1 MEVKF
6 IKKPL
11 KCLRP
16 FFSQIHSQ
24 EQTQEIRLPDAYPDI
39 GKILGCWGQVLIRGK
54 EWRSTS
60 MGANGGVMAWVMYAP
75 EDGTQPRVVDV
86 WIPIQCRWDFPE
98 NADDGIMTLRPVLTN
113 LDARGI
119 SARKIML
126 RACVDAFAQAM
137 KKEIMEVAEP
147 LQASEDI
154 QLLSRSYPMELP
166 VEAGE
171 KQVQLEEAFSLPAN
185 LLPIH
190 KIIHYNMSPTIIEQ
204 KVLGNRLVFRGQ
216 NRVDMMYMTEE
227 GSANHWEAE
236 VPFSQYTELNHDYS
250 PNATAWVLPILTA
263 MEMDLGEDKQVN
275 IRAGIAAQYTIFD
288 RSVVDVVEDAF
299 SPTRD
304 VMTKTEEMQFPILL
318 DSTGMDMQ
326 AESSFNGDVERIL
339 WASPYGE
346 YPTLSLGDEGMQIH
360 MDGQF
365 QALYQ
370 NAEGQMAGD
379 TVRYNSSVPFSS
391 AMENQTHLWM
401 GSPMQPEILP
411 NGDGFSVRCSY
422 PVTVQVYSG
431 QTIPMVTEL
440 EVGEVRE
447 SDPNR
452 PSMIL
457 RRADDEGLW
466 ALAKGYGSTVA
477 AIQEANQ
484 LTGEPDVGQMLLIPI
499 C

>member
-6 IKKPL
+6 IKRPL
-11 KCLRP
+11 RCLRP
-16 FFSQIHSQ
+16 FFSQIHTQ

-39 GKILGCWGQVLIRGK
+39 GKILGLWGQVLMRGK

-86 WIPIQCRWDFPE
+86 WMPIQCRWDFPE
-98 NADDGIMTLRPVLTN
+98 NADDGVMVLRPVVTN
-113 LDARGI
+113 LDGRGI
-119 SARKIML
+119 SARKIMV
-126 RACVDAFAQAM
+126 RACVDTFAQAM
-137 KKEIMEVAEP
+137 RKETMEVAEP
-147 LQASEDI
+147 AEVPEDI
-154 QLLSRSYPMELP
+154 QLLTRSYPMELP

-171 KQVQLEEAFSLPAN
+171 KQVQLEEKLSIPTNLP
-185 LLPIH
+185 PIH
-190 KIIHYNMSPTIIEQ
+190 KIIHYNMSPTIMEQ

-216 NRVDMMYMTEE
+216 NRVDMMYMTED
-227 GSANHWEAE
+227 GSVNQWETE
-236 VPFSQYTELNHDYS
+236 VPFSQYTELDNDYG
-250 PNATAWVLPILTA
+250 PNATAWIMPTLTA
-263 MEMDLGEDKQVN
+263 MEMDMGEDKQMN

-288 RSVVDVVEDAF
+288 RNVLDVVEDAF
-299 SPTRD
+299 SPVRD
-304 VMTKTEEMQFPILL
+304 VDTRMEEMQFPTLL
-318 DSTGMDMQ
+318 DSTGMALQ
-326 AESSFNGDVERIL
+326 AEGSFNADAERIL
-339 WASPYGE
+339 SASPYGE
-346 YPTLSLGDEGMQIH
+346 YPTLYMGNDGMEIH

-370 NAEGQMAGD
+370 NVDGQMTGD
-379 TVRYNSSVPFSS
+379 AVRFNSSVPFSS
-391 AMENQTHLWM
+391 AIENQTHLWM
-401 GSPMQPEILP
+401 GSPAKPETSP

-440 EVGEVRE
+440 EIGELRE
-447 SDPNR
+447 PDPNR

-457 RRADDEGLW
+457 RRAGDEELW

-484 LTGEPDVGQMLLIPI
+484 LTGEPEDGQMLLIPI
-499 C
+499 Y

>member
-16 FFSQIHSQ
+16 FFSQIHTQ

-39 GKILGCWGQVLIRGK
+39 GKILGCWGQVLMRGK

-86 WIPIQCRWDFPE
+86 WIPMQCRWDFPE
-98 NADDGIMTLRPVLTN
+98 NADDGVMILRPALTN
-113 LDARGI
+113 LDGRGI
-119 SARKIML
+119 SARKIMV
-126 RACVDAFAQAM
+126 RACVDTFAQAM
-137 KKEIMEVAEP
+137 KKETLEVAEP
-147 LQASEDI
+147 AEAPEDI
-154 QLLSRSYPMELP
+154 QLLTRSYPMELP

-171 KQVQLEEAFSLPAN
+171 KQVQIEESLSLPGN
-185 LLPIH
+185 LPPIQ
-190 KIIHYNMSPTIIEQ
+190 KIVRYQMSPSVTEQ

-216 NRVDMMYMTEE
+216 MGVNMTYMTED
-227 GSANHWEAE
+227 GTIQHWETE
-236 VPFSQYTELNHDYS
+236 VPFSQYTELDNDYG
-250 PNATAWVLPILTA
+250 PNATAWVMPILTA
-263 MEMDLGEDKQVN
+263 MEMDLGEDQQLN

-288 RSVVDVVEDAF
+288 RSVLDVVEDAF

-304 VMTKTEEMQFPILL
+304 VTSNMEEMQLPILL
-318 DSTGMDMQ
+318 DSTGMELQ
-326 AESSFNGDVERIL
+326 AEGALNGDVERIL
-339 WASPYGE
+339 HASPYGE
-346 YPTLSLGDEGMQIH
+346 YPTLYMGNDGMQIR

-365 QALYQ
+365 QTLYQ

-379 TVRYNSSVPFSS
+379 SVRFSGSVPFSS
-391 AMENQTHLWM
+391 ALENQTHLWM
-401 GSPMQPEILP
+401 GDPAEPEISP
-411 NGDGFSVRCSY
+411 NGDGFSVRSSY

-440 EVGEVRE
+440 EIGEQRQP
-447 SDPNR
+447 DPNR

-457 RRADDEGLW
+457 RRAGDEGLW

-477 AIQEANQ
+477 AIQEANR
-484 LTGEPDVGQMLLIPI
+484 LTGEPEDGQMLLIPI

>member
-16 FFSQIHSQ
+16 FFSQIHTQ
-24 EQTQEIRLPDAYPDI
+24 EQTQEIRLPDSYPDI
-39 GKILGCWGQVLIRGK
+39 GKILGCWGQVLMRGK

-60 MGANGGVMAWVMYAP
+60 MGANGGVMAWVLYAP

-86 WIPIQCRWDFPE
+86 WIPIQCRWDFPV
-98 NADDGIMTLRPVLTN
+98 NADDGVMVLQPVVTN
-113 LDARGI
+113 LDGRGI
-119 SARKIML
+119 SARKIMV
-126 RACVDAFAQAM
+126 RTCVDTFAQAM
-137 KKEIMEVAEP
+137 RKETMEVAEP
-147 LQASEDI
+147 VEVPGDI

-171 KQVQLEEAFSLPAN
+171 KQVQLEENLSMPTN

-190 KIIHYNMSPTIIEQ
+190 KIIHYNMAPMIIEQ

-216 NRVDMMYMTEE
+216 TRVDMMYMTED
-227 GSANHWEAE
+227 GSINQWETD
-236 VPFSQYTELNHDYS
+236 VPFSQYTELDNDYG
-250 PNATAWVLPILTA
+250 PNATAWVMPILTA
-263 MEMDLGEDKQVN
+263 MEMDMGEDKQMN

-288 RSVVDVVEDAF
+288 RSVLDVVEDAF

-304 VMTKTEEMQFPILL
+304 VVPRTEEMQFPILL
-318 DSTGMDMQ
+318 DSMAMDMQ
-326 AESSFNGDVERIL
+326 AESSLTGDVERIL
-339 WASPYGE
+339 WTSPYGE
-346 YPTLSLGDEGMQIH
+346 YPTLYMGNDGMEIH

-370 NAEGQMAGD
+370 NTEGQIMGD
-379 TVRYNSSVPFSS
+379 SARFNSSVPFSS

-401 GSPMQPEILP
+401 GIPAQPEISP
-411 NGDGFSVRCSY
+411 NGDGFSMRCSY

-440 EVGEVRE
+440 EIGELRE
-447 SDPNR
+447 PDPNR

-457 RRADDEGLW
+457 RRAGDEGLW

-484 LTGEPDVGQMLLIPI
+484 LTGEPDDGQMLLIPI

>member
-16 FFSQIHSQ
+16 FFSQIHTQ

-39 GKILGCWGQVLIRGK
+39 GKILGCWGQVLMRGK

-98 NADDGIMTLRPVLTN
+98 NADDGVMVLRPVLTN
-113 LDARGI
+113 LDGRGI

-126 RACVDAFAQAM
+126 RACVDTFAQAL
-137 KKEIMEVAEP
+137 KKETMEVAEP
-147 LQASEDI
+147 AEVPEDI
-154 QLLSRSYPMELP
+154 QLLTRSYPMELP

-171 KQVQLEEAFSLPAN
+171 KQVQLEEAFSLPGN
-185 LLPIH
+185 LPPIH
-190 KIIHYNMSPTIIEQ
+190 KIVNYKMSPAVTEQ
-204 KVLGNRLVFRGQ
+204 KVLGNRLVFRGEMDV
-216 NRVDMMYMTEE
+216 RMMYMTED
-227 GSANHWEAE
+227 GMIHQWETD
-236 VPFSQYTELNHDYS
+236 VPFSQYTELDGDYG
-250 PNATAWVLPILTA
+250 PNATAWVMPILTA
-263 MEMDLGEDKQVN
+263 MEMDLTEDGMLN

-288 RSVVDVVEDAF
+288 RNVLDVVEDAF

-304 VMTKTEEMQFPILL
+304 VIPNTEEMLFPILL
-318 DSTGMDMQ
+318 DSMDMELR
-326 AESSFNGDVERIL
+326 AEGTWNEAERIL
-339 WASPYGE
+339 HAWSYGE
-346 YPTLSLGDEGMQIH
+346 YPTLYAGNDGMEIH

-370 NAEGQMAGD
+370 NPEGQMAGD
-379 TVRYNSSVPFSS
+379 TVRFSSSVPFSS

-401 GSPMQPEILP
+401 GNPAQPEILP
-411 NGDGFSVRCSY
+411 TGDGFSVRSSY
-422 PVTVQVYSG
+422 PVSMQVYSG

-440 EVGEVRE
+440 ELGELRQP
-447 SDPNR
+447 DPNR

-457 RRADDEGLW
+457 RRAGDEGLW
-466 ALAKGYGSTVA
+466 ALAKGYGSSVA

-484 LTGEPDVGQMLLIPI
+484 LTGEPADGQMLLIPI
-499 C
+499 S